1 MYRITVVAMLLGLS
15 AAAQAASEKPVVQMD
30 RQAPVAEQV
39 RKVEKALDNSEYA
52 EISADDRAQVR
63 QSLER
68 ITLRVG
74 DRQTAQELP
83 PAVQNEV
90 FNDQERINTILTRA
104 HADSRLVCQ
113 HTRSHG
119 QQHAQEPLPDRGRTP
134 PDRGKGQGAA
144 QRPAQLQDA
153 LPAACRAL
161 TDGHRTPCRPSLV
174 GASARS

>member
-15 AAAQAASEKPVVQMD
+15 AAAQAASEKPVVQID

-39 RKVEKALDNSEYA
+39 RKVEKALDNGEYA

-63 QSLER
+63 HSLER

-74 DRQTAQELP
+74 DRQTAQKLP

-113 HTRSHG
+113 HTRSTG
-119 QQHAQEPLPDRGRTP
+119 SNMPKSRCLTVAERRRIEEKGKALLNDQRSYRTLSPPPAGR
-134 PDRGKGQGAA
+134 
-144 QRPAQLQDA
+144 
-153 LPAACRAL
+153 
-161 TDGHRTPCRPSLV
+161 
-174 GASARS
+174 

>member
-1 MYRITVVAMLLGLS
+1 MYRITMVALLLGLS

-39 RKVEKALDNSEYA
+39 RKVEKALDNGEYA

-113 HTRSHG
+113 HTRTTGSNMPKSRCLTVAERRRIEEKG
-119 QQHAQEPLPDRGRTP
+119 KALLNDQRSYRTLSPPPAGR
-134 PDRGKGQGAA
+134 
-144 QRPAQLQDA
+144 
-153 LPAACRAL
+153 
-161 TDGHRTPCRPSLV
+161 
-174 GASARS
+174 

>member
-1 MYRITVVAMLLGLS
+1 MYRITMVVMLLGLS

-39 RKVEKALDNSEYA
+39 RQVEKALDNGEYA

-113 HTRSHG
+113 HTRTTGSNMPKSRCLTVAERRRIEEKG
-119 QQHAQEPLPDRGRTP
+119 KALLNDQRSYRTLSPPPAGR
-134 PDRGKGQGAA
+134 
-144 QRPAQLQDA
+144 
-153 LPAACRAL
+153 
-161 TDGHRTPCRPSLV
+161 
-174 GASARS
+174 